1 MRFNFRYIEAC
12 LKETLRMY
20 PSVPL
25 IARQVTEE
33 TKIRNAK
40 LNIIFKLNDY
50 DAFKFFFAFYRA

>member
-33 TKIRNAK
+33 TKISNMYK
-40 LNIIFKLNDY
+40 IKYYIQTK
-50 DAFKFFFAFYRA
+50 

>member
-33 TKIRNAK
+33 TKIRNTK
-40 LNIIFKLNDY
+40 LPKYNIQTK
-50 DAFKFFFAFYRA
+50 